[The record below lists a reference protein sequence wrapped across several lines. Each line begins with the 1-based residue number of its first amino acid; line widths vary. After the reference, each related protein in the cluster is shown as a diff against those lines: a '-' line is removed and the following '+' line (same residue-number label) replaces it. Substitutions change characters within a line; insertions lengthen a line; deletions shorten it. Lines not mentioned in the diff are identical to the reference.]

1 MDLASPLLLL
11 TAGDRCPNRRQ
22 IFRLGPIFHGLSLC
36 LLLLL
41 SPTNRE
47 LQASDRVRSLQ
58 GPGCFTP
65 DFPNDWLFFA
75 GTKSSQLS
83 DTWKW
88 KPETDSQPAVLICQ
102 GNPHGYLRTARTFS
116 NFQMS
121 LEWNFPKDANGN
133 SGILLFT
140 SDEQK
145 LWPASIQVQLYQPEA
160 GMTFPVGS
168 ARADNELRKV
178 PALSRGVNQW
188 NRCEILSIDG
198 TVTVTV
204 NGKTIGYLTGCEPR
218 TGGIALQSEGSEI
231 HFRNIMIRELLLPP
245 ESGRTTD
252 ASPAPVE
259 PALPLRD
266 AMVDQ
271 LQHRKK
277 HMRVRAIR

>member
-1 MDLASPLLLL
+1 MDLASPALN
-11 TAGDRCPNRRQ
+11 TASDDSSPDYRQ
-22 IFRLGPIFHGLSLC
+22 TLRPRQFFHRLGLC

-41 SPTNRE
+41 SVTGGE
-47 LQASDRVRSLQ
+47 LPASDRARSLQ

-75 GTKSSQLS
+75 GTKSSQLA

-88 KPETDSQPAVLICQ
+88 KPGTDSQPAVLTCQ
-102 GNPHGYLRTARTFS
+102 GNPHGYLRTVRTFS

-204 NGKTIGYLTGCEPR
+204 NGQTIGYLTGCEPH

-231 HFRNIMIRELLLPP
+231 HFRNILIRELLQPP
-245 ESGRTTD
+245 ESGSTTE
-252 ASPAPVE
+252 ASPAPAE
-259 PALPLRD
+259 PVLPVRD
-266 AMVDQ
+266 AMVERGHQ
-271 LQHRKK
+271 SQK
-277 HMRVRAIR
+277 HIRVRAIR